1 MFLEEE
7 KRIKREKYVVVL
19 RNKVAGKLKRND
31 RIGRQFSVK

>member
-19 RNKVAGKLKRND
+19 RNKVTGKLKTND